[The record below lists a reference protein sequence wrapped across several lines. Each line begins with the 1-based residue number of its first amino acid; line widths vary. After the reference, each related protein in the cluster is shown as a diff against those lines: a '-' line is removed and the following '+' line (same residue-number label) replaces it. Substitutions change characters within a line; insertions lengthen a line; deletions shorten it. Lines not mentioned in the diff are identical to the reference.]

1 MRKSLQKCN
10 EDRESAKWRQMQG
23 KHEEE
28 TNLGCQHQTGML
40 LLTIFHFFPLILA
53 YLAIILVFSSNP
65 TQTGKAGYIRENC
78 KEILCNP
85 KLADAPKSMACGGY
99 GDLESL

>member
-1 MRKSLQKCN
+1 MPNGGKCRGSMRKKQIWAASIKLVCYF
-10 EDRESAKWRQMQG
+10 SPYS
-23 KHEEE
+23 
-28 TNLGCQHQTGML
+28 T
-40 LLTIFHFFPLILA
+40 FFPLILA

-85 KLADAPKSMACGGY
+85 KLADAPKSTACGGY